1 MIDEIIVIGK
11 IIERN
16 DDGQVQVAY
25 PSTTGIRETAI
36 PANAVARLE
45 NLSNG
50 RVALLVQDT
59 SDYSPAITFA
69 GAAAPYHV
77 TDEHIRV
84 VNALEQGEELN
95 DADVDDGP
103 SVLNTRSWDSTFAG
117 EDIDNVQAPTV
128 ILLGEEG
135 QAPTSPDEDVWGQG
149 LFAGGRRAKTCDW
162 RFKPVRRPAH
172 VFMGDPK
179 DSGALGP
186 TISAVNNDKGEPSV
200 YHFFNP
206 NYSDSV
212 RPMGAYLGTFGPN
225 YYHEGYEEGFD
236 PVLKKSQENSWKADV
251 TAYGEGK
258 KARLDCDVSQAGHTK
273 QATADRMRRIGSA
286 FSEEVTQ
293 PILDNLKNLYR
304 YGFTIHNSLDGSSAY
319 KIQATAMRAECAN
332 MQILDVAKKSII
344 SLRHTNG
351 VMENYDWDDIA
362 NKIDATIVA
371 AQQELVNVELL
382 KNVNCSEDLL
392 ERIMTLAE
400 KKGLITKPQVVRNDA
415 GDVTALNRG
424 YMWKLLGH
432 GWTHPSE
439 SWVRVKEED
448 KGTLFHVYN
457 VLTGAITHKPAHN
470 DGNQKVLKGST
481 LDFNTMD
488 KRLNETHKLL
498 MEIGAKAISGYGDN
512 IGSDNLNN
520 LKSYTE
526 DKEILQEV
534 PLFSEVLY

>member
-11 IIERN
+11 IIERK
-16 DDGQVQVAY
+16 DDGQVHIAY
-25 PSTTGIRETAI
+25 PSTTGIRETTLPADAI
-36 PANAVARLE
+36 ARRE
-45 NLSNG
+45 SLSDS
-50 RVALLVQDT
+50 RVALLVQNT
-59 SDYSPAITFA
+59 NGYSPAIAFA

-84 VNALEQGEELN
+84 VNALEQGEEL
-95 DADVDDGP
+95 DDIDVDDT
-103 SVLNTRSWDSTFAG
+103 SSALNTGTWQG
-117 EDIDNVQAPTV
+117 GWLEDVPAPEV
-128 ILLGEEG
+128 VLLGDEG

-162 RFKPVRRPAH
+162 RFKPVRRPAF
-172 VFMGDPK
+172 VFTGDPE
-179 DSGALGP
+179 DSNVMP
-186 TISAVNNDKGEPSV
+186 TAAPVNNDKGEPSV

-236 PVLKKSQENSWKADV
+236 PVLKKAQENGWKADV
-251 TAYGEGK
+251 TAYNEGR

-273 QATADRMRRIGSA
+273 QATADRMRGIGSA
-286 FSEEVTQ
+286 FSDEVTQ
-293 PILDNLKNLYR
+293 PILDNLKNLYH

-319 KIQATAMRAECAN
+319 KIQATAMRAKCSN
-332 MQILDVAKKSII
+332 MQILDVAKKNII

-382 KNVNCSEDLL
+382 KNVNCSQDLL

-512 IGSDNLNN
+512 IESEELDG

-526 DKEILQEV
+526 DKEILQDV